1 MTEFDSWSNEYDK
14 AKGGL
19 VVLADDDSDSAG
31 QGGAEGPRVSAVDRL
46 VEQIRE
52 MITDRGLRIGDPVPT
67 ERELGEMFQA
77 SRNTVRE
84 ALVVLRAYGLIETR
98 PKVGAVVAAGH
109 GEAIK
114 RLFAF
119 HHGISPDSFRDLQGY
134 RRIIELGVGE
144 QVILTASEADLAA
157 LDRVNDRLL
166 AARDVPEAAQAD
178 YDFHEAI
185 IALGGNRTT
194 LAAYRMLSPVIVD
207 VMQIGK
213 SARPVQADTHAAHA
227 EIVAAL
233 RARDRVAYAY
243 LMSRHLDFGLRFVA
257 GADERLS

>member
-1 MTEFDSWSNEYDK
+1 M
-14 AKGGL
+14 
-19 VVLADDDSDSAG
+19 VLADDSGDNAG
-31 QGGAEGPRVSAVDRL
+31 SNGAEAPRVSAVDRL

-52 MITDRGLRIGDPVPT
+52 MMSDRGLRIGDPVPT

-84 ALVVLRAYGLIETR
+84 ALVVLRAYGLIDTR

-119 HHGISPDSFRDLQGY
+119 HNGISPDSFRDLQGF
-134 RRIIELGVGE
+134 RRIVELGVGD
-144 QVILTASEADLAA
+144 QVILTATKADLDA
-157 LDRVNDRLL
+157 LDRVNDQLL
-166 AARDVPEAAQAD
+166 AARNVPEAAQAD

-194 LAAYRMLSPVIVD
+194 LAAYRMLSPVIIE

-213 SARPVQADTHAAHA
+213 SARPVQADTHAAHV
-227 EIVAAL
+227 EVVAAL

-243 LMSRHLDFGLRFVA
+243 LMSRHLEFGLRFVA
-257 GADERLS
+257 AAEERRT

>member
-1 MTEFDSWSNEYDK
+1 M
-14 AKGGL
+14 
-19 VVLADDDSDSAG
+19 LAAEQDTGTAG
-31 QGGAEGPRVSAVDRL
+31 ASVAPRLSAVDRL
-46 VEQIRE
+46 VDEIRE
-52 MITDRGLRIGDPVPT
+52 MMTDRGLTIGDPVPT

-77 SRNTVRE
+77 ARNTVRE
-84 ALVVLRAYGLIETR
+84 ALVVLRAYGVIETR

-109 GEAIK
+109 GEAIR

-119 HHGISPDSFRDLQGY
+119 HNGISPDSFRDLQGF

-144 QVILTASEADLAA
+144 QVILTATEADFAA
-157 LDRVNDRLL
+157 LDRVNDRIL
-166 AARDVPEAAQAD
+166 AAQTATEAAQAD
-178 YDFHEAI
+178 FEFHAAI

-194 LAAYRMLSPVIVD
+194 LAAYRMLSPVIIE

-213 SARPVQADTHAAHA
+213 SARPVQADTHSAHA

-257 GADERLS
+257 GAQSVATG